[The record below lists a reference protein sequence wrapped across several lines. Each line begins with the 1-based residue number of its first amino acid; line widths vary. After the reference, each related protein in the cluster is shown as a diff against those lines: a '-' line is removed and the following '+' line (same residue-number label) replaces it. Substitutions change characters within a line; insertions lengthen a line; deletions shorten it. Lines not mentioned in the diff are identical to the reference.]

1 MFIAIA
7 VLSILCVTS
16 HMLQNAT
23 DNDPSQMS
31 NSSSCQTVSVGE
43 CVKFTLF
50 AGTSVVFNIQKS
62 IILTGSLGVSPGTSV
77 LGNYELLTGNLYS
90 NSTYA
95 IKCIADFETAYSAP
109 PNCTCTSMN
118 FMQNSPMSS
127 ILLRPGFYCHSND
140 DFIFSSGVVIFDG
153 GNTTSGQWIFQL
165 SSTLTFSN
173 STSFELINGASAN
186 NIFWRVGSDV
196 AIGKSSKFEGNILA
210 KKSIN
215 FGDGVIFVGRALAQ
229 ETISFEG
236 ISSLAMPLPVSSM
249 EPSSAPSFLLTYP
262 PTRAPSSAST
272 FALLSPTPNP
282 TTMSLV
288 LIEVSQYFQGVDI
301 AVAESKSFEEALQSS
316 VSQTINLPLSNVMIS
331 SVDNFAT
338 VRDGV
343 SLGNYTAVK
352 VIYTVAVQNGNMSA
366 IIHLLKNPNYTDLL
380 SDLLELSGYTSA
392 SGSDV
397 LLRDLSPTSSPTRRH
412 YRPIDFDQVRII
424 IGITL
429 GLFGFCFLIV
439 YYIYATDILKWN
451 QEAESP
457 RGSVYY
463 SDEVLSNYE
472 INKMME
478 EK

>member
-1 MFIAIA
+1 
-7 VLSILCVTS
+7 
-16 HMLQNAT
+16 MLFR
-23 DNDPSQMS
+23 S
-31 NSSSCQTVSVGE
+31 
-43 CVKFTLF
+43 
-50 AGTSVVFNIQKS
+50 
-62 IILTGSLGVSPGTSV
+62 
-77 LGNYELLTGNLYS
+77 
-90 NSTYA
+90 
-95 IKCIADFETAYSAP
+95 
-109 PNCTCTSMN
+109 
-118 FMQNSPMSS
+118 
-127 ILLRPGFYCHSND
+127 LLRPGFYCHSNE

-249 EPSSAPSFLLTYP
+249 EPSSAPSSLLTYP

-338 VRDGV
+338 VRDGE

-352 VIYTVAVQNGNMSA
+352 VIYTVSVQNGNMSA